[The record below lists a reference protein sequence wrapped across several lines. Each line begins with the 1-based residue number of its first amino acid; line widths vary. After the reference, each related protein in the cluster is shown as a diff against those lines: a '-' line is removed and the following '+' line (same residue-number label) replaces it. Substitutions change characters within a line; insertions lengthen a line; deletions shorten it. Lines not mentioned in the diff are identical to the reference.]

1 MPETVGA
8 SPALPPMAKGREK
21 FLSAKIL
28 RNPLISLDSDD
39 RIQGNPRKSNT
50 PWRAFSQ
57 QKGHAPRKSKQTGR
71 T

>member
-1 MPETVGA
+1 MPETVGTV
-8 SPALPPMAKGREK
+8 PALPPMAKGREK
-21 FLSAKIL
+21 FLSAKIP
-28 RNPLISLDSDD
+28 RNLLKSLDSDE

-57 QKGHAPRKSKQTGR
+57 RKGLAPRKSKRTGR